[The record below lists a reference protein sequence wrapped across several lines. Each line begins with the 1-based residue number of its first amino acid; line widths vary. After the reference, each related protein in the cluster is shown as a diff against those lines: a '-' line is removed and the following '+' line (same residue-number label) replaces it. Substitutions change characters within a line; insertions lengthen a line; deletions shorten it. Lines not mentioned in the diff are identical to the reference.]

1 MTGYSVFKKV
11 YDMEPFRM
19 DCIRLNI
26 MQKRKPMK
34 KICLLIFMV
43 GTLSA
48 QNSILKQFSDQFADI
63 AEKANPTVVTILTEK
78 KVDLSRLHGQL
89 PQDNDFFKF
98 FAPRMPRQ
106 REYKSTALGSGVIV
120 NSRKGYVIT
129 NNHVVDDMDEIT
141 VRLLDKTE
149 YKATVVGRDPKSDL
163 AVLQIDA
170 RGLTDLDFGNSDKLR
185 VGEWVIAVGSPFSAN
200 LSHTVT
206 AGIVSAKGRGNIIQ
220 GDVYEDFI
228 QTDAAINPGNSGG
241 ALLNS
246 AGDLIG
252 INTAIY
258 TNSFDRSNKGV
269 GFAIPSNMVKRVMAD
284 LIEHGKVL
292 RSWIGVQIQPLDNA
306 SASAMGLK
314 SPDGALVSDVVKDG
328 PAKKAGLKT
337 GDVIIEFNHVQVKNV
352 DHLRNTVSASKPNK
366 RYDLIVIRDSRKK
379 TLKVTLEEMP
389 GDDALATVSRP
400 PAQTNELGIQVSS
413 LSQSVI
419 REYDISKGEEGVIV
433 IAVVEGSI
441 AAEAGIRIGDLIT
454 RVGTKKC
461 NSPRGFA
468 ALIKETQKKN
478 MIMLHMKR
486 DGVARYMTLEL
497 DD

>member
-1 MTGYSVFKKV
+1 
-11 YDMEPFRM
+11 
-19 DCIRLNI
+19 
-26 MQKRKPMK
+26 MK

-314 SPDGALVSDVVKDG
+314 SPNGALVSDVVKDG

-389 GDDALATVSRP
+389 GDDALATVSQP

-478 MIMLHMKR
+478 MVMLHMKR